1 MNIGLILLLGS
12 FLVGADKEN
21 SEKPTEQ
28 PKSNNEKITLNEM
41 VVSKNNQDD
50 LSEIKSNN
58 KEPIQNKNISPS
70 FVNRNPSLRGEP
82 KTTIKQ
88 DEHYSFMVQA
98 SDPEND
104 KLSFVISNKPNL
116 DSTKITEIKKEIMN
130 TISDS
135 WEKNSALMFH
145 WREDDWD
152 AMQNGK
158 GQLFK
163 WDSPSNCAE
172 NYTAEYAQ
180 VKVYIKQKEE
190 VESKQA
196 ENRFTINLNVKADGS
211 FVDAYP
217 KHRIIHE
224 FGHAL
229 GFPDEN
235 KRFDIF
241 TGDLTKKSI
250 ESWHSWECV
259 KSMNIQKPSI
269 ATENDLI
276 STTAVMEIS
285 YKEWQQQPYDSYS
298 IMDECIFDNPS
309 AYENSASN
317 LQTDMLTIN
326 DKKRVQQF
334 YGAPI
339 IETESPHL
347 INDDQFFT
355 GLFLHGND
363 YFYYGNGVKSSNDR
377 FINTRT
383 VKMFFDTGGIYISA
397 LSSDINE
404 DVLFKKTYDGD
415 SPPSFISPFP
425 SLLITCPEGQ
435 DDSNGFRYRH
445 AGKCKSPDNLI
456 ADNESVYYFY
466 DDPQSIKFYSCA
478 TDANNSSK
486 TNNCS
491 EINNSWLVSDG
502 VLFAKGIKNNATY
515 LYKKY

>member
-1 MNIGLILLLGS
+1 MILLLGS

-50 LSEIKSNN
+50 LSEIKPNN
-58 KEPIQNKNISPS
+58 KEPIQNKNISP
-70 FVNRNPSLRGEP
+70 
-82 KTTIKQ
+82 
-88 DEHYSFMVQA
+88 
-98 SDPEND
+98 
-104 KLSFVISNKPNL
+104 
-116 DSTKITEIKKEIMN
+116 
-130 TISDS
+130 
-135 WEKNSALMFH
+135 
-145 WREDDWD
+145 
-152 AMQNGK
+152 
-158 GQLFK
+158 
-163 WDSPSNCAE
+163 
-172 NYTAEYAQ
+172 
-180 VKVYIKQKEE
+180 
-190 VESKQA
+190 
-196 ENRFTINLNVKADGS
+196 S

-326 DKKRVQQF
+326 DKKRV
-334 YGAPI
+334 
-339 IETESPHL
+339 
-347 INDDQFFT
+347 
-355 GLFLHGND
+355 
-363 YFYYGNGVKSSNDR
+363 
-377 FINTRT
+377 
-383 VKMFFDTGGIYISA
+383 
-397 LSSDINE
+397 
-404 DVLFKKTYDGD
+404 
-415 SPPSFISPFP
+415 
-425 SLLITCPEGQ
+425 
-435 DDSNGFRYRH
+435 
-445 AGKCKSPDNLI
+445 
-456 ADNESVYYFY
+456 
-466 DDPQSIKFYSCA
+466 
-478 TDANNSSK
+478 
-486 TNNCS
+486 
-491 EINNSWLVSDG
+491 
-502 VLFAKGIKNNATY
+502 
-515 LYKKY
+515 